1 MTIRNTKNEQGVALI
16 LTLFLMMA
24 LSVIGASLMLLSQT
38 ESYSSLN
45 YRLMSQARYGAESGI
60 QKTVNYLVYSYAVPT
75 AANPTDP
82 TGGYNMTCSPVVLAG
97 QPCTAQP
104 IVLSANLAVASNYPA
119 NGGAIQTAFNNG
131 ITGTLT
137 AGATSSA
144 VTYVTSAVLL
154 SMHVVNVYGGGV
166 RTIQTWQITSDGSV
180 TATRTATVEVT
191 SVLETPITPAN
202 SYGAFGTSP
211 TCGSLQFSGSSA
223 TDSYDSS
230 TPGFNGA
237 VAPSGANGNLGNSG
251 GNVGTNGNLGESGN
265 ATIHGTLSSPR
276 VGVGSCSN
284 GNVDALSSS
293 GNAKLCPDPTIACT
307 GIQAGS
313 VVTLP
318 QQVNLL
324 LPNPPS
330 PLPPT
335 GTYTPAN
342 NEFIPNGASLGDVSI
357 SGNKTV
363 TLGTLDPVTHAPTCT
378 AIAPCTINMN
388 SLSVSGNA
396 TLQISGY
403 IILNI
408 AGTGLSAGTV
418 LSLNGNDVA
427 NPGYNPTTFQ
437 IQYAGTG
444 NMSINGNNTTTA
456 MVYAPAA
463 NVTLSGNGAFYGSFV
478 GAKVKDTGNGNLHYD
493 RRLSNIYYTV
503 GQAMMSAFSW
513 KKY

>member
-38 ESYSSLN
+38 ETYSSLN

-60 QKTVNYLVYSYAVPT
+60 QKTVNYLVYSYAAPT
-75 AANPTDP
+75 AASATDP
-82 TGGYNMTCSPVVLAG
+82 TGGYNMTCSPVVLGG

-104 IVLSANLAVASNYPA
+104 IVLSANPAVASNYPA
-119 NGGAIQTAFNNG
+119 NGGAIQTAFNNGITGNG

-144 VTYVTSAVLL
+144 VTYVTSAVLM

-166 RTIQTWQITSDGSV
+166 ATIQTWQITSDGSV

-191 SVLETPITPAN
+191 SVLETPIQPAN

-211 TCGSLQFSGSSA
+211 TCGSLQFTGSSA
-223 TDSYDSS
+223 TDSYNSS

-237 VAPSGANGNLGNSG
+237 VAPSAANGNLGNSG

-293 GNAKLCPDPTIACT
+293 GNAKLCPDSTIACT

-318 QQVNLL
+318 AQVSLQ
-324 LPNPPS
+324 PPTPPS

-335 GTYTPAN
+335 GSYTPAN
-342 NEFIPNGASLGDVSI
+342 SEVIPNGASLGDVSI
-357 SGNKTV
+357 TGNKTV
-363 TLGTLDPVTHAPTCT
+363 TLGGATCT
-378 AIAPCTINMN
+378 AVAPCTINMN
-388 SLSVSGNA
+388 SLSVSGDA

-403 IILNI
+403 VILKI
-408 AGTGLSAGTV
+408 AGTGLDAGTV
-418 LSLNGNDVA
+418 LSLTGNDVA

-444 NMSINGNNTTTA
+444 SMVIKGNTTTTA
-456 MVYAPAA
+456 MVYAPNA
-463 NVTLSGNGAFYGSFV
+463 NVTLEGNGSFYGSFV
-478 GAKVKDTGNGNLHYD
+478 GATVIDTGNGNLHYD
-493 RRLSNIYYTV
+493 RRLSSIYYTV
-503 GQAMMSAFSW
+503 GNAMMSAFSW